1 MMAMMAMMMM
11 TRICRH
17 HDRSPGGV
25 QTHVPEDLA
34 LQACDSLETHSG
46 FMSLFVFLPCSSR
59 RSENIRVGALNR
71 RIKLNIFWNLSIA
84 FIRYIDEVAEF
95 YLSEYQ
101 SFYQS
106 LYKSFYQSFYRI
118 YKVGEFYS
126 HRADLASVGKANRST

>member
-1 MMAMMAMMMM
+1 MMMMMMAMVAMMMM

-34 LQACDSLETHSG
+34 LQACDSLQTHSG

-71 RIKLNIFWNLSIA
+71 RIKLNIFWYLSIA

-95 YLSEYQ
+95 YLSEFL
-101 SFYQS
+101 S
-106 LYKSFYQSFYRI
+106 
-118 YKVGEFYS
+118 EFLS
-126 HRADLASVGKANRST
+126 DI